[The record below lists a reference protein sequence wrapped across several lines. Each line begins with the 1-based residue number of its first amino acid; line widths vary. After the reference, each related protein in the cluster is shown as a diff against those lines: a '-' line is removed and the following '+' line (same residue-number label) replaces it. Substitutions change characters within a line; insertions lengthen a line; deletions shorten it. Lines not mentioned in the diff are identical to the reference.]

1 MRNTKNLILPVLL
14 IALLAG
20 MAGTALAEQD
30 NRGFIYGE
38 VLTESGKEYKGFL
51 RWNTDEEA
59 FWDDLFHSSKEDLP
73 YLDEVDRGDRHR
85 RGRKKVVKIF
95 GIRVNVESD
104 DWGGSS
110 SRIFISRF
118 GDIEEIQVRGGNSA
132 RLVMKSGERYE
143 VEGYANDVG
152 ATIRIGDETLGE
164 IDIRWDR
171 IDTIRFMPAPRK
183 ADPGA
188 TRLHG
193 KLSTRLGEFEG
204 FIQWD
209 KEECLSS
216 DELDGDTEDGDISI
230 PMGSIASIERRGSR
244 GCEVV
249 LKDGRNFRLRGS
261 NDVNS
266 DNRGIMVEDERFG
279 RVVVY
284 WSDFDKLEFTD
295 SKSSGRAYGDYKNGF
310 LQGAV
315 VDRSGDRHE
324 GRIVFDLDESENW
337 EILNGNA
344 RDIEYNIPFELV
356 SLIEPGRHE
365 SRVVLVGGEELW
377 LEESQDVTDS
387 NDGVMVFDRGE
398 HDPFY
403 LRWEKTEK
411 IEFKH

>member
-1 MRNTKNLILPVLL
+1 MRNAKNLILAALL
-14 IALLAG
+14 IALTLGA
-20 MAGTALAEQD
+20 AGTALAKQD
-30 NRGFIYGE
+30 NHGFIYGE
-38 VLTESGKEYKGFL
+38 VITESGKEYKGFL

-73 YLDEVDRGDRHR
+73 YLDEVDRDDRR
-85 RGRKKVVKIF
+85 SRKGKKVVKIF

-118 GDIEEIQVRGGNSA
+118 GDIAEIQVQGSNSA
-132 RLVMKSGERYE
+132 RLIMKSGERYE
-143 VEGYANDVG
+143 VSGYANDVG
-152 ATIRIGDETLGE
+152 ATIRVSDESLGD
-164 IDIRWDR
+164 IDLRWNR
-171 IDTIRFMPAPRK
+171 IDSIRFMPAPRK

-193 KLSTRLGEFEG
+193 KLTTRDGEYEG

-249 LKDGRNFRLRGS
+249 LADGRSFRLRGS

-266 DNRGIMVEDERFG
+266 DNRGIMVEDARYG
-279 RVVVY
+279 RVVVF
-284 WSDFDKLEFTD
+284 WNDFDRLDFTD
-295 SKSSGRAYGDYKNGF
+295 SKSSGRAYKDYKSGF
-310 LQGAV
+310 LQGV
-315 VDRSGDRHE
+315 ITDKGGERRE
-324 GRIVFDLDESENW
+324 GRIVFDLDESESW
-337 EILNGNA
+337 EILNGNS

-356 SLIEPGRHE
+356 SVIEPGRHE
-365 SRVVLVGGEELW
+365 SRVVLTGGEELW
-377 LEESQDVTDS
+377 LEDSQDTTDS
-387 NDGVMVFDRGE
+387 NDGLMVFDRGDD
-398 HDPFY
+398 DPYY
-403 LRWEKTEK
+403 LRWRRIEK